1 MVNGFSGNILASQ
14 TALTS
19 VNFSPTLPTA
29 VLSLQ
34 TGADAAPLVADLV
47 GAGAVWTSS
56 LAVESDEPP
65 APEPVSL
72 VKPSQK
78 WVDVQ

>member
-19 VNFSPTLPTA
+19 ANFSPTLPNA
-29 VLSLQ
+29 ELSLQ
-34 TGADAAPLVADLV
+34 TSADSAPLVADLV

-56 LAVESDEPP
+56 LQVESAEPP

-72 VKPSQK
+72 TKPSSK
-78 WVDVQ
+78 WVGIQ